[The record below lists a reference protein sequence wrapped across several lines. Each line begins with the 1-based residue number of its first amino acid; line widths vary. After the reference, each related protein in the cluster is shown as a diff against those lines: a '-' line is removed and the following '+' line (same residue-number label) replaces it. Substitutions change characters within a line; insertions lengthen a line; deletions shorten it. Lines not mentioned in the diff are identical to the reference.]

1 MKKFLALLLASVMTL
16 ALLAACGGNNDTPP
30 ADANGAPGAADT
42 DNPGSDDTTAPPADD
57 GGIPT
62 ITWYQVGGG
71 QPANIDSWTEKAN
84 AYLEEKIG
92 VHINIQCISWGDWGK
107 RRSVIVQTSEPYDIM
122 FTDFGSYSNDV
133 AMGAFAD
140 LTDLVAQAPGL
151 AEAIPAEFLE
161 ACKLDGKIYGIPA
174 YKDSAVTQ
182 FFVWTKDQV
191 DAYYPDYANIH
202 SIADATPALQALKDG
217 TGEAPM
223 LLNKDGISAIPGL
236 RYDGM
241 GVGLSALGVS
251 YFDDSAKVVA
261 VYEQPDV
268 MDQFKIVQQ
277 WMENGLINSDASTAA
292 EATGMCGV
300 GIAQGWPAAAKGWG
314 DGRGAEVVVSQF
326 GEPVLSTDTVQ
337 GSLACVSTNSTH
349 KAEAVK
355 LLELVNTD
363 TKFRDMLAY
372 GEEGVN
378 FEYVDMEVERNGEKV
393 TEQRVHKINTDWTL
407 AAYTQG
413 KTIHMTAEDT
423 SNVNPYVD
431 EILVQNESAR
441 RSPAMGFVFDKSDSA
456 IADKIAACQAIFE
469 EYKGIIHTGTG
480 DVEANVAAMMSAM
493 RDSGFDEIVT
503 AVQTQLDEYL
513 ASK

>member
-30 ADANGAPGAADT
+30 ADANGAPGAEDT

-182 FFVWTKDQV
+182 FFVWTKDQ
-191 DAYYPDYANIH
+191 A
-202 SIADATPALQALKDG
+202 
-217 TGEAPM
+217 
-223 LLNKDGISAIPGL
+223 
-236 RYDGM
+236 
-241 GVGLSALGVS
+241 
-251 YFDDSAKVVA
+251 
-261 VYEQPDV
+261 
-268 MDQFKIVQQ
+268 
-277 WMENGLINSDASTAA
+277 
-292 EATGMCGV
+292 
-300 GIAQGWPAAAKGWG
+300 
-314 DGRGAEVVVSQF
+314 
-326 GEPVLSTDTVQ
+326 
-337 GSLACVSTNSTH
+337 
-349 KAEAVK
+349 
-355 LLELVNTD
+355 
-363 TKFRDMLAY
+363 
-372 GEEGVN
+372 
-378 FEYVDMEVERNGEKV
+378 
-393 TEQRVHKINTDWTL
+393 
-407 AAYTQG
+407 
-413 KTIHMTAEDT
+413 
-423 SNVNPYVD
+423 
-431 EILVQNESAR
+431 
-441 RSPAMGFVFDKSDSA
+441 
-456 IADKIAACQAIFE
+456 
-469 EYKGIIHTGTG
+469 
-480 DVEANVAAMMSAM
+480 
-493 RDSGFDEIVT
+493 
-503 AVQTQLDEYL
+503 
-513 ASK
+513 

>member
-16 ALLAACGGNNDTPP
+16 ALLAGCGGSGDTP
-30 ADANGAPGAADT
+30 ANTDTPTNTDT
-42 DNPGSDDTTAPPADD
+42 DTPTNTDTDTPTNTDN
-57 GGIPT
+57 GEYPT

-71 QPANIDSWTEKAN
+71 APANIDTWTEKAN

-92 VHINIQCISWGDWGK
+92 VHINVQCISWGDWGK
-107 RRSVIVQTSEPYDIM
+107 RRSVIVQTNEPYDIM
-122 FTDFGSYSNDV
+122 FTDASSYVNDV
-133 AMGAFAD
+133 RMGAFAD
-140 LTDLVAQAPGL
+140 LTDLLAQCPGI
-151 AEAIPAEFLE
+151 AEAIPADFLD
-161 ACKLDGKIYGIPA
+161 AAKIDGKIYGIPA
-174 YKDSAVTQ
+174 YKDNAAQQ
-182 FFVWTKDQV
+182 FFVWTKEQV
-191 DAYYPDYANIH
+191 EAYYPDWANVH
-202 SIADATPALQALKDG
+202 TTEQATAALQALKDG

-223 LLNKDGISAIPGL
+223 LLNKDGISAIPEN

-241 GVGLSALGVS
+241 GIGLSALGVS
-251 YFDDSAKVVA
+251 YRDGSNKVVA

-268 MDQFKIVQQ
+268 LDQFKIVQQ
-277 WMENGLINSDASTAA
+277 WMENGLINSDAATAS

-300 GIAQGWPAAAKGWG
+300 GIAQGWPSAAGGWG
-314 DGRGAEVVVSQF
+314 DGRGAEVVVSTYN
-326 GEPVLSTDTVQ
+326 EPVLSTQTAL
-337 GSLACVSTNSTH
+337 GSMACISSSSAH
-349 KAEAVK
+349 PLEALK

-363 TKFRDMLAY
+363 TTFRDMMAY
-372 GEEGVN
+372 GVEGEN

-393 TEQRVHKINTDWTL
+393 TEQRVHKINNDWTL

-413 KTIHMTAEDT
+413 KTIHMTPDDT
-423 SNVNPYVD
+423 SEINPYVD
-431 EILVQNESAR
+431 EILPQNENAI
-441 RSPAMGFVFDKSDSA
+441 RSPAMGFCFDNSEV
-456 IADKIAACQAIFE
+456 ADKISACQAIFE